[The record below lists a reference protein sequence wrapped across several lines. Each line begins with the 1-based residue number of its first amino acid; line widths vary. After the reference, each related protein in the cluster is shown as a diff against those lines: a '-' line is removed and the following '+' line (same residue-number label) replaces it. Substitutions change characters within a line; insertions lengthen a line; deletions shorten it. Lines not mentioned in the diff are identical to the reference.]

1 MMIWIGLKW
10 LADKIKKGLI
20 MVGKFLIGWLILGRS
35 CKRCTLYRRKPY
47 ERAVHCAI
55 YLYSEPEC
63 SLLPKD
69 KAACKNSITRKWFE
83 KEEYYR

>member
-20 MVGKFLIGWLILGRS
+20 MVGQFLIGWLILGHS
-35 CKRCTLYRRKPY
+35 CKRCALYRLVKY
-47 ERAVHCAI
+47 EYPIRGAI
-55 YLYSEPEC
+55 LFYSVLKC
-63 SLLPKD
+63 SLLPRD
-69 KAACKNSITRKWFE
+69 EAACKNSVTRKWFE